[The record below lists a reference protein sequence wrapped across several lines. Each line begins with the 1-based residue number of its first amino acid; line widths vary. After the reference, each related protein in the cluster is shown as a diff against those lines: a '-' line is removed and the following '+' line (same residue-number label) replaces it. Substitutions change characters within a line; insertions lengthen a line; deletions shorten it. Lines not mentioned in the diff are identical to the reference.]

1 MAVVQLVRASDCGS
15 ECRGFESHL
24 PPPPQKEEILIE
36 FPLFL
41 LYIRDLR
48 EVLQKFWVKSKKYV
62 DIIFE
67 KHLKGQS
74 EIECFSQRC
83 HYNICIGLCVRTCRL
98 TRIYVQAYATVCVNR
113 CVHAHLKIGSSH

>member
-24 PPPPQKEEILIE
+24 PPSQKEEILIE
-36 FPLFL
+36 FPLFIVYKGFTRSSSEIL
-41 LYIRDLR
+41 GQ
-48 EVLQKFWVKSKKYV
+48 VKKYV

-83 HYNICIGLCVRTCRL
+83 HYNICAGSCVRTCSPMR
-98 TRIYVQAYATVCVNR
+98 TYV
-113 CVHAHLKIGSSH
+113 